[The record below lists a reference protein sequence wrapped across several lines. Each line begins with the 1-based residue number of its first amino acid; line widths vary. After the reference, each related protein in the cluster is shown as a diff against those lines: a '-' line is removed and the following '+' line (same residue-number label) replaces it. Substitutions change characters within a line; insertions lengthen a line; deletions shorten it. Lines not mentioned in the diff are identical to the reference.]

1 MVSTV
6 QNSTGNASCAVD
18 FGSNIVWTSGWNMFM
33 WKIWLAPST
42 IGTEPLVDWYLLL
55 VLMLITLE
63 NGTQGSD
70 YGSYPYGGWQ
80 NFAVNP
86 EVAPSI
92 TTACTWYLRYRW
104 SYQ

>member
-1 MVSTV
+1 LE
-6 QNSTGNASCAVD
+6 Q
-18 FGSNIVWTSGWNMFM
+18 
-33 WKIWLAPST
+33 
-42 IGTEPLVDWYLLL
+42 EPLVDWYLLL

-92 TTACTWYLRYRW
+92 TTACTWYLGTDGAI
-104 SYQ
+104 SSKVLELM